1 MGSSIHEA
9 PGRHIST
16 APNAYAIVGPI
27 STLPDLQQAVAL
39 MAGNRRYSVAMEQR
53 DGREFYRVSMQTIAG
68 GMPVVASTSPSDAL
82 NELVR
87 KILELNQKEEERRAR
102 IAKQMASMPNELTHE
117 EPAYPRWTGD

>member
-1 MGSSIHEA
+1 MGSSMHEA

-16 APNAYAIVGPI
+16 APNAYAIAGPI

-53 DGREFYRVSMQTIAG
+53 DGVEIYKVSMQTIAG
-68 GMPVVASTSPSDAL
+68 GMPVVASTSPADAL

-87 KILELNQKEEERRAR
+87 RVLEANQREDDRRAQ
-102 IAKQMASMPNELTHE
+102 IAEQMASMPHELPH